1 MRMADASRLDSFA
14 HDVAVALNRASPELQ
29 RRVAEFA
36 ADWAVAHTGLTHSA
50 LVASSAEDVAGLVA
64 ELDHHYFAVSEER
77 DAGRSS
83 TEEVVAAFGRA
94 RAASAV
100 EFVRRGEPAEAI
112 YEAAASVEDWSELR
126 AELLAR
132 LG

>member
-1 MRMADASRLDSFA
+1 MAAVVRRLDSFDR
-14 HDVAVALNRASPELQ
+14 DVAAALQNASPELQ

-36 ADWAVAHTGLTHSA
+36 AEWAVAHTGLAHPA
-50 LVASSAEDVAGLVA
+50 LAKDSVADVAALVA
-64 ELDHHYFAVSEER
+64 ELDDRYFTLSEER
-77 DAGRSS
+77 NEGRVS
-83 TEEVVAAFGRA
+83 TDDVVAAFGLA

-100 EFVRRGEPAEAI
+100 EFFRRGEPAEAI

-126 AELLAR
+126 AALVAR